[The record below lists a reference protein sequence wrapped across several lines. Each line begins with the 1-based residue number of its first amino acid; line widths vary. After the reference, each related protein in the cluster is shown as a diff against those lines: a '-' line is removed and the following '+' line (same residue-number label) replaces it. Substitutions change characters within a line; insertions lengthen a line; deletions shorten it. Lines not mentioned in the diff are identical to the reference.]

1 MLITKWKKLI
11 WKGYLL
17 YDSNYLTF
25 WKMQNYGNS
34 KKKKKK
40 SVVAS
45 GGGKEGWVGRAQIFR
60 AVKLFCDPTMTD
72 ICHRTIDKTHR
83 MYNTND
89 EL

>member
-34 KKKKKK
+34 KKKKK
-40 SVVAS
+40 SQWLPVA
-45 GGGKEGWVGRAQIFR
+45 GERR
-60 AVKLFCDPTMTD
+60 
-72 ICHRTIDKTHR
+72 
-83 MYNTND
+83 
-89 EL
+89 EE